1 MSYKILVAGAG
12 SIGTR
17 HLKNLLK
24 LGYKNFVVCEPDE
37 KKLKTVA
44 GLGDFALYKN
54 VKIALKTETPDV
66 VFVCNPTHLHVQTA
80 NLALDYGAHVFI
92 EKPLSHNLNGVD
104 ALIKKAKAKKRT
116 VMVACN
122 WRFHEGFKKLKE
134 LLDSNKYGKP
144 ILSRVFGGYYL
155 PTARKNVNYKK
166 IYAAGTKGGGV
177 IIDSGAHGVDYLEN
191 FFGKTKYVTALK
203 RTAHV
208 LDIKSEEAAII
219 GLEHENGVISAIVTD
234 YVSRKSNS
242 RIEVITEKGIL
253 SLDVTNDTLYFED
266 ENKNVLLFRGVQ
278 ELNHMFM
285 EEVRHF
291 LGCVKNRSKPA
302 QDLSA
307 AKHVLKVLFAAY
319 YHKPKKV

>member
-1 MSYKILVAGAG
+1 MSYKILIIGAG

-24 LGYKNFVVCEPDE
+24 LGYKNLAVCEPNE

-44 GLGDFALYKN
+44 ELGNFALYKN
-54 VKIALKTETPDV
+54 VKIALKAETPDV
-66 VFVCNPTHLHVQTA
+66 VFVCNPTHLHVPTA
-80 NLALDYGAHVFI
+80 SLALDYGAHVFI
-92 EKPLSHNLNGVD
+92 EKPLSHNLAGVD
-104 ALIKKAKAKKRT
+104 ALLKKAKKKKRT

-134 LLDSNKYGKP
+134 VLDGNEYGKP

-253 SLDVTNDTLYFED
+253 ALDVANNTLYFED
-266 ENKNVLLFRGVQ
+266 EKKNVLLFRGVQ
-278 ELNHMFM
+278 ELNHMFV
-285 EEVRHF
+285 EEIRHF
-291 LGCVKNRSKPA
+291 LGCAKNRSKPA

-307 AKHVLKVLFAAY
+307 AKHVLKVLLAAY
-319 YHKPKKV
+319 YYKPKQV